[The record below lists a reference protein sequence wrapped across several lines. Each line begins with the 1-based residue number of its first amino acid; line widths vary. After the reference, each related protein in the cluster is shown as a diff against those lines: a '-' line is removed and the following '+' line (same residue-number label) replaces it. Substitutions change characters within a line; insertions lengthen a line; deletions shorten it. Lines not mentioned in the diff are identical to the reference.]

1 VPEQDELRQQLQSV
15 DAEIAEQ
22 RANADRLR
30 ADVGGQSGPQDTEDV
45 AASLTSIEEIEGV
58 LNALV
63 QRRETVLRQ
72 LGEDG

>member
-1 VPEQDELRQQLQSV
+1 MPEQEELRQQLSDV
-15 DAEIAEQ
+15 DAEIAQQ
-22 RANADRLR
+22 RADADRLR
-30 ADVGGQSGPQDTEDV
+30 ADVGGQDGPQDAEDV